1 MCDFASVTT
10 VLADD
15 LADYLLKSLNQK
27 IFWLVM
33 NKVHLMMRVQF
44 FFDSDYIDMPCTY
57 ITNGRQ
63 LAKNN

>member
-1 MCDFASVTT
+1 MRMCIKASPRGQRSVHRTCF
-10 VLADD
+10 LAC
-15 LADYLLKSLNQK
+15 NEQGPP
-27 IFWLVM
+27 
-33 NKVHLMMRVQF
+33 NERVQF

>member
-15 LADYLLKSLNQK
+15 LADYLLKSHNQK